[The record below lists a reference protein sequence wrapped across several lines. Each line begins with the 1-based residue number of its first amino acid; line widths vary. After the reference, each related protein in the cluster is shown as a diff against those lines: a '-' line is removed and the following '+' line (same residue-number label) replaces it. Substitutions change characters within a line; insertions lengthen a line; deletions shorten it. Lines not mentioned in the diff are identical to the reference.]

1 MWRRILRKQDEKEP
15 VELSDSDDT
24 KLDRNYRWY
33 LYGNFS
39 SSIGIWTQR
48 TAIFWLTWEITHSP
62 TWLGIIAL
70 AETGPTIAL
79 GLYAGVVIDRLT
91 NIGVLRFTQL
101 LTLTY
106 TILLFVLTA
115 TDLINI
121 WVLAALV
128 LFRGSVNAFNRPAR
142 QTVVY
147 NLAGRDKLMKALAQ
161 NAMVFQ
167 TSKVIGPAIA
177 GLTMVAF
184 GVPATFAIC
193 IGLVLVFTFSLRMLE
208 VPVGPR
214 PEREPKRLATEVAD
228 GLRYILSQ
236 PAVRNQFV
244 LLAVVALCA
253 KPITEL
259 MPGFASGEFGH
270 GAGALA
276 WLLGCHGAGA
286 SLAGIWMSFRFGVQ
300 SLLTMACIAI
310 ITMATALILF
320 VGANSFII
328 GLLLMLIFGFSTVV
342 MDISSQTLI
351 QSTIRSRFRGRTM
364 SIYGMI
370 AQGGPAVGALALGHA
385 AETAGL
391 RWPIFIAAVIAL
403 LTGLLALAF
412 RNKIAGTP
420 TPPESETP

>member
-1 MWRRILRKQDEKEP
+1 
-15 VELSDSDDT
+15 LSDSGDT

-33 LYGNFS
+33 LFGNFS
-39 SSIGIWTQR
+39 SQIGIWTQR

-79 GLYAGVVIDRLT
+79 GLYAGVVLDRLT
-91 NIGVLRFTQL
+91 HISVLRFTQL

-106 TILLFVLTA
+106 TVLLFAFTV

-147 NLAGRDKLMKALAQ
+147 NLVGRDKLMKALAQ

-167 TSKVIGPAIA
+167 TSKVIGPGI
-177 GLTMVAF
+177 GGVTMVAF
-184 GVPATFAIC
+184 GIPWTFAIC
-193 IGLVLVFTFSLRMLE
+193 IGLVLVFTFSLRMLQ
-208 VPVGPR
+208 VPISQR
-214 PEREPKRLATEVAD
+214 PAREPKRLTTEVAD

-236 PAVRNQFV
+236 PAVRNQFF

-259 MPGFASGEFGH
+259 IPGFASGEFGQ

-276 WLLGCHGAGA
+276 WLLGCWRA
-286 SLAGIWMSFRFGVQ
+286 M
-300 SLLTMACIAI
+300 
-310 ITMATALILF
+310 
-320 VGANSFII
+320 
-328 GLLLMLIFGFSTVV
+328 
-342 MDISSQTLI
+342 
-351 QSTIRSRFRGRTM
+351 
-364 SIYGMI
+364 
-370 AQGGPAVGALALGHA
+370 
-385 AETAGL
+385 
-391 RWPIFIAAVIAL
+391 
-403 LTGLLALAF
+403 
-412 RNKIAGTP
+412 
-420 TPPESETP
+420 